1 MSSYFR
7 YHPGMEKTK
16 NNYGKFIMLWIG
28 EFISSI
34 GGGLT
39 SFGLGLYI
47 FQKTG
52 SAADMAMLTFLGFV
66 PCLLLTAP
74 AGVLADKYDRRL
86 LMMIGDGLSGLGV
99 LFILICMLQSE
110 AELWQIYL
118 GTTVSSVFSAL
129 LGPAYTATITDLL
142 TKEQYSKANGLVS
155 MAGSARYLFS
165 PVIAGFLLAVSDI
178 KLILI
183 IDICTFFLTVI
194 VAAIVRHGIK
204 NNAPQEKTPFFR
216 SMKEG
221 WTAVTGKRGLLI
233 LIIVTSLITL
243 FMGFFQVLGEPF
255 VLSFSDSKTLGIVE
269 SVAASGMLI
278 TSILLGFTGIKKHF
292 VRALWLGLA
301 VAGTGMTL
309 FAVTQNTIVICV
321 FGFLFFAALPY
332 ANNSLD
338 YLVRTNIPDELQ
350 GRAWGLIG
358 VISNLGYVVA
368 YGVSGIAADVVGSV
382 TGKGVG
388 TGAAYTII
396 FSGICLIVVALIMSQ
411 IKRIRDLEKSAAD
424 KPAIETAKPANT

>member
-1 MSSYFR
+1 MTT
-7 YHPGMEKTK
+7 GTK
-16 NNYGKFIMLWIG
+16 NNYGKFLLLWAG

-52 SAADMAMLTFLGFV
+52 SAADMAFLTLLGFLPGLILKV
-66 PCLLLTAP
+66 P

-99 LFILICMLQSE
+99 LFILLCMLRGD
-110 AELWQIYL
+110 AALWQIYL

-129 LGPAYTATITDLL
+129 LEPSYTATITDLL

-155 MAGSARYLFS
+155 IAGSSRYIFS

-183 IDICTFFLTVI
+183 IDICTFFLTV
-194 VAAIVRHGIK
+194 VAAAVVRRGITK
-204 NNAPQEKTPFFR
+204 STPKDTEPFFK

-221 WTAVTGKRGLLI
+221 WKAVSVNKGLL
-233 LIIVTSLITL
+233 LLVIVSSLICL
-243 FMGFFQVLGEPF
+243 FMGVFQVLGEPF

-269 SVAASGMLI
+269 TAAASGLLV
-278 TSILLGFTGIKKHF
+278 TGILLGIKGIKKNF
-292 VRALWLGLA
+292 VRALWMGLA
-301 VAGTGMTL
+301 VSGIGMAM
-309 FAVTQNTIVICV
+309 FAVTQNKIIICI
-321 FGFLFFAALPY
+321 FGFVFFAALPF

-338 YLVRTNIPDELQ
+338 YLARTNIPSELQ
-350 GRAWGLIG
+350 GRAWGFIG
-358 VISNLGYVVA
+358 FISQLGYVIA
-368 YGVSGIAADVVGSV
+368 YALCGVTADAVGKV
-382 TGKGVG
+382 TGQGVG
-388 TGAAYTII
+388 TGAAITVIV
-396 FSGICLIVVALIMSQ
+396 SGACLTVVALLMSR
-411 IKRIRDLEKSAAD
+411 IKKIRELE
-424 KPAIETAKPANT
+424 ENTAEVKECIVSGEA

>member
-1 MSSYFR
+1 M
-7 YHPGMEKTK
+7 TK
-16 NNYGKFIMLWIG
+16 ANNNYGKFLLLWAG

-52 SAADMAMLTFLGFV
+52 SAANMALLTLLGFLPGLV
-66 PCLLLTAP
+66 LKVP
-74 AGVLADKYDRRL
+74 AGVLADRYDRRL

-99 LFILICMLQSE
+99 LFILLCMLRGD
-110 AELWQIYL
+110 AALWQIYL

-129 LGPAYTATITDLL
+129 LEPSYTATITDLL

-155 MAGSARYLFS
+155 IAGSSRYIFS

-194 VAAIVRHGIK
+194 VAAVVRRGIK
-204 NNAPQEKTPFFR
+204 AVTPKEPEPFFK

-221 WTAVTGKRGLLI
+221 WDVVSGNKGIVI
-233 LIIVTSLITL
+233 LIAVTSLITL
-243 FMGFFQVLGEPF
+243 FMGVFQVLGEPF
-255 VLSFSDSKTLGIVE
+255 VLSFADSKTLGIVE
-269 SVAASGMLI
+269 TAAASGMLV
-278 TSILLGFTGIKKHF
+278 TSIFLGIKGIKKNF

-301 VAGTGMTL
+301 SSGIGMAM
-309 FAVTQNTIVICV
+309 FAVTQNKIIVCI
-321 FGFLFFAALPY
+321 FGFVFFAALPF

-358 VISNLGYVVA
+358 FISQLGYVIA
-368 YGVSGIAADVVGSV
+368 YALCGVTADLVGKA

-388 TGAAYTII
+388 TGAALTII
-396 FSGICLIVVALIMSQ
+396 FSGACLVIVALLMSR
-411 IKRIRDLEKSAAD
+411 IKKIRELENRSAEA
-424 KPAIETAKPANT
+424 